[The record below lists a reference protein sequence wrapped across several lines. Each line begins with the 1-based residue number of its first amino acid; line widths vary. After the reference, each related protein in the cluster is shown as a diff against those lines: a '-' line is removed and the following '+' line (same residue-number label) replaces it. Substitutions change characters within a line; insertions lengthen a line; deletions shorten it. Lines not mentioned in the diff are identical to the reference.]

1 MSKLAKTYANW
12 INEEM
17 KLDEEEFLVSTV
29 GKVDPK
35 RHLKMY
41 SEDMISR
48 NVDQNLGLMLNSKA
62 LN

>member
-1 MSKLAKTYANW
+1 MSRLAKSYSNW
-12 INEEM
+12 ISDEM
-17 KLDEEEFLVSTV
+17 KQTEEEFLVSTV

-41 SEDMISR
+41 TEEMASR

-62 LN
+62 LS

>member
-1 MSKLAKTYANW
+1 MNALAKSYSTW
-12 INEEM
+12 ITDEM
-17 KLDEEEFLVSTV
+17 KQTEEEFLVSTV

-35 RHLKMY
+35 KHLKMY
-41 SEDMISR
+41 AEETINR